1 MQNKNSQS
9 DQIHLKDYLAIIR
22 KRKWVVIIFSAVLI
36 GLVTAYSFR
45 ATPIYE
51 ATAQII
57 IESQAYPVT
66 RAEQD
71 LNMDIREND
80 YYQTQYNLL
89 QSRSLAL
96 KVIQELGLWK
106 EFTPAQ
112 PSKAGGKTPNV
123 KSAVNGL
130 LPNIG
135 QKPLSKPALVQATA
149 ASFTDWGDVV
159 NWYLS
164 KLKVDPVKGTRL
176 INISF
181 RSTSPETAARVANAH
196 AKAFIEWT
204 TEMKMAASQ
213 QKLNWMKQQPQA
225 PDNKAPSSLPG
236 SPSNKAENI
245 FSLPEVAQDPVI
257 LNLRNQLITLK
268 AKRLE
273 LASNFGL
280 KHPKMIEL
288 NAQITQVEKEIAD
301 EAQRVSMVV
310 SSSFE
315 TSNISVVDKAEVPLD
330 PVKPRKAPNILLSII
345 ISMVGGPFLAF
356 FIEYMDRTV
365 KTTADAARRLGMPV
379 LGAIPLYRTSKRRN
393 NGLLSWENNRRS
405 KKGRYYYEGDMAVR
419 YIPSLLAIAKQP
431 RGNVL
436 FISSATSGEG
446 KTTVLANSAISLAH
460 RGIRVLVIDTDVFN
474 PALHKAFGVK
484 KDSGMASL
492 LTRVQAKPVR
502 AGDLIDFSID
512 DLFFLIALQRLTGGL
527 TVTND
532 EQTITV
538 QFEDGRLL
546 NLLSETGP
554 SDHRLA
560 SMLKRGEHMT
570 FDQLKEASEWQKR
583 TGQPL
588 GYILVNGGFITR
600 EILHGLIKLQME
612 ELLHRLFSWKR
623 GRFTF
628 ERSKTALV
636 NQDEK
641 IYFED
646 DYSDYIQ
653 RLGRAN
659 GSRFIEH
666 ELLSCIVEVK
676 DPHLWVLPV
685 GSTETKPNIGPA
697 SQMIFAKCL
706 EVLKLRYDVIFVD
719 APPILDMPDSAPLT
733 QEGDGVMFVA
743 KAGKL
748 PEKTILQATARL
760 RESGANILGVVLNQ
774 ARFEKKQY

>member
-1 MQNKNSQS
+1 MQNKRPHS
-9 DQIHLKDYLAIIR
+9 DEIHLKDYLAIIR
-22 KRKWVVIIFSAVLI
+22 KRKWVVIIFSVVLI
-36 GLVTAYSFR
+36 GLVTAYSYH
-45 ATPIYE
+45 ATPIYV

-57 IESQAYPVT
+57 IETQAYPVT

-71 LNMDIREND
+71 LNIDIREND

-89 QSRSLAL
+89 KSRSLAL
-96 KVIQELGLWK
+96 KVVQDLELWK
-106 EFTPAQ
+106 EFQAAKSST
-112 PSKAGGKTPNV
+112 KNDKTQTV
-123 KSAVNGL
+123 KHAINGL
-130 LPNIG
+130 LSKTD
-135 QKPLSKPALVQATA
+135 QKPLSKPAPVQAAA

-159 NWYLS
+159 DWYLAN
-164 KLKVDPVKGTRL
+164 LKVDPVKGTRL

-196 AKAFIEWT
+196 ANAFIAWT
-204 TEMKMAASQ
+204 TEMKTSASQ
-213 QKLNWMKQQPQA
+213 QKLNWLKQQPQ
-225 PDNKAPSSLPG
+225 DNKAPSSLPG
-236 SPSNKAENI
+236 SPPNKTENI
-245 FSLPEVAQDPVI
+245 FSLPEVAQDSVI

-280 KHPKMIEL
+280 KHPKMLEL
-288 NAQITQVEKEIAD
+288 NAQITQVEKEIVD
-301 EAQRVSMVV
+301 EAQRVSRVV

-330 PVKPRKAPNILLSII
+330 PVKPRKALNILLSIMM
-345 ISMVGGPFLAF
+345 SMFMGPFLAF

-365 KTTADAARRLGMPV
+365 KTTSDAARRLGMPV

-393 NGLLSWENNRRS
+393 NGLLSWEDNRHS

-419 YIPSLLAIAKQP
+419 YIPSLLSIAKQP

-492 LTRVQAKPVR
+492 LTRVQTKPVR

-512 DLFFLIALQRLTGGL
+512 DLFFLISLQRLTGGL

-546 NLLSETGP
+546 NLLSGTGP
-554 SDHRLA
+554 SDNRLA

-600 EILHGLIKLQME
+600 EILQGLIKLQME
-612 ELLHRLFSWKR
+612 ELLHRLFGWKR

-628 ERSKTALV
+628 EKSKTALV

-653 RLGRAN
+653 RLGRAG

-685 GSTETKPNIGPA
+685 GSTETKPKIGPA

-774 ARFEKKQY
+774 TRFEKENY